1 MKNFILSVAIISF
14 VAAPALLVAGDS
26 SKSTPPS
33 TVSGCL
39 NGPNEDGTFTLQRV
53 KAGDVHVGG
62 LENLKDH
69 VGQQVRL
76 RGLWVGSGGQIGEK
90 ESTANKVED
99 TVGTRKHFRPTAVEK
114 ISDRC
119 DEIH

>member
-1 MKNFILSVAIISF
+1 MKHLILSAALVSF
-14 VAAPALLVAGDS
+14 LAAPAFVMAGS
-26 SKSTPPS
+26 STKTAPS
-33 TVSGCL
+33 TVTGCL

-62 LENLKDH
+62 LEDLKDH

-90 ESTANKVED
+90 ENTADKVEN
-99 TVGTRKHFRPTAVEK
+99 TLGTRKHFRPTEIEK
-114 ISDRC
+114 ISDHC